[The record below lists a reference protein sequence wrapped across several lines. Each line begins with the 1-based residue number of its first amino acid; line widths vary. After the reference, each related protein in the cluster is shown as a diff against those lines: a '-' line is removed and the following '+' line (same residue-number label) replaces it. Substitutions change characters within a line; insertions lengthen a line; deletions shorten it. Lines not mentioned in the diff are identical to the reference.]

1 MKSIVLPKKNSMTPS
16 SIISL
21 LVGLFLWSAHTTLHA
36 PRTSAAGSSPPI
48 QVALL
53 LDTSN
58 SMDGLIEQ
66 AKSQLWRILL
76 ELTKAEKDGQNPEIE
91 IALYEYGNNGLN
103 VRQGFVRQVV
113 AFTTDMDAISA
124 ELFALTTNG
133 GEEYCGQVIHDAI
146 GELQWSANEDAL
158 RLIYIAGNEPFSQG
172 NLPFQQACAEAVG
185 KDVIVNTIYCGNCQA
200 GIQELWKR
208 GAELGKGEYACI
220 NQDEATV
227 YIQTP
232 YDEKLG
238 QLNEAL
244 NDTYVAFGRE
254 GRKKMEN
261 QRVQDANAEEY
272 GISNM
277 ADRAAFK
284 ASSSYRNSSWDLV
297 DAWQE
302 DTSILKKRDQLPES
316 WQQLNDKEVLAKVKA
331 LHQERQ
337 DIQQQ
342 IQMIQKEREA
352 WLAEQQAANEEND
365 QLGAS
370 ILQPL
375 REAAM
380 RKGYEFE
387 GE

>member
-1 MKSIVLPKKNSMTPS
+1 MW
-16 SIISL
+16 
-21 LVGLFLWSAHTTLHA
+21 GAQTTLHA
-36 PRTSAAGSSPPI
+36 PQTAAASSSPPI

-76 ELTKAEKDGQNPEIE
+76 ELTKAEKDGQNPDIE
-91 IALYEYGNNGLN
+91 IALYEYGNNSLN
-103 VRQGFVRQVV
+103 VRQGFVRQVA
-113 AFTTDMDAISA
+113 AFTTDMDDISA
-124 ELFALTTNG
+124 KLFALTTNG
-133 GEEYCGQVIHDAI
+133 GEEYCGQVIHDAL
-146 GELQWSANEDAL
+146 GQLQWSEEEAAL

-185 KDVIVNTIYCGNCQA
+185 KEVIVNTIYCGDCQV

-227 YIQTP
+227 YIKTP

-244 NDTYVAFGRE
+244 NETYVAFGRE
-254 GRKKMEN
+254 GKKRMEN
-261 QRVQDANAEEY
+261 QRQQDANAEEY
-272 GISNM
+272 GVSNV
-277 ADRAAFK
+277 ADRTAFK

-297 DAWQE
+297 DAWLE
-302 DTSILKKRDQLPES
+302 DDSVLQQREELPES
-316 WQQLNDKEVLAKVKA
+316 WQKLSDEEVSEKVKA
-331 LHQERQ
+331 LHGERQ
-337 DIQQQ
+337 NIQRQ
-342 IQMIQKEREA
+342 IRLTQKDRED
-352 WLAEQQAANEEND
+352 WLAEQQAAKAEND

-380 RKGYEFE
+380 RKGYTFR
-387 GE
+387 